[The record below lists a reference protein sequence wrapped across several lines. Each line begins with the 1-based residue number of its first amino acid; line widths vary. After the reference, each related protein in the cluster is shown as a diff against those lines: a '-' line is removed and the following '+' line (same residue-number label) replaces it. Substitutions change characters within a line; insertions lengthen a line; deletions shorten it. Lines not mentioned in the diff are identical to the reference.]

1 MQKTIDLNLIHTFLV
16 VTDTLSYT
24 KAAAQLGVTQP
35 AISASIKRLEE
46 ASKKKLFVK
55 NGRGIELT
63 STGQE
68 LLPKFYN
75 AIN

>member
-35 AISASIKRLEE
+35 AISASIKKAGR
-46 ASKKKLFVK
+46 SFQKKV
-55 NGRGIELT
+55 IC
-63 STGQE
+63 
-68 LLPKFYN
+68 
-75 AIN
+75 

>member
-55 NGRGIELT
+55 NGR
-63 STGQE
+63 
-68 LLPKFYN
+68 
-75 AIN
+75 

>member
-16 VTDTLSYT
+16 VTDTRSYT

-46 ASKKKLFVK
+46 ASKK
-55 NGRGIELT
+55 
-63 STGQE
+63 SY
-68 LLPKFYN
+68 LLKMVEGLS
-75 AIN
+75 

>member
-46 ASKKKLFVK
+46 GSKKKLFVK

-68 LLPKFYN
+68 
-75 AIN
+75 

>member
-46 ASKKKLFVK
+46 ASKK
-55 NGRGIELT
+55 
-63 STGQE
+63 SY
-68 LLPKFYN
+68 LLKMVEGLS
-75 AIN
+75 